1 MRRQPALERQPEN
14 EDTPTLGERAG
25 NPRLHHVP
33 ERLVDVRAAF
43 WNEIAEILD
52 SLPPTAEQ
60 RRNARIG

>member
-14 EDTPTLGERAG
+14 EDTPTLGEGAG

-33 ERLVDVRAAF
+33 ERIVDVRAVF

-52 SLPPTAEQ
+52 SLSSPTEQ
-60 RRNARIG
+60 RRNARTG